1 MAVSLFPRVPRAKL
15 ISDGATTTQFHPP
28 IPPRAKG
35 IMYDLDQHPT
45 DEQQMPKA
53 HADVTNRRTFA
64 RIRAS
69 TTRFVRSPNANGA
82 VIPFH
87 FAFLPLWLLPAS
99 SQLPS
104 APSDPHINEIRFH
117 IILEPLIMG
126 VLPESIL
133 PGVVLLV
140 AVLLVTGIFGLPLVN
155 TALSKL
161 ANRARKGK
169 GKWTE

>member
-1 MAVSLFPRVPRAKL
+1 MIVSLFPRIPRTKL
-15 ISDGATTTQFHPP
+15 ISSRATPTQLHPP
-28 IPPRAKG
+28 IPPRAEG
-35 IMYDLDQHPT
+35 IMYDLNQHRAE
-45 DEQQMPKA
+45 EQRTLKA
-53 HADVTNRRTFA
+53 HTTITNRCMFA
-64 RIRAS
+64 RVRAS

-82 VIPFH
+82 VFPFQ

-99 SQLPS
+99 SRLPS
-104 APSDPHINEIRFH
+104 TSSDPYEIRFH

-133 PGVVLLV
+133 PGAVLLV

>member
-1 MAVSLFPRVPRAKL
+1 MAVSLFPRVPHTKL
-15 ISDGATTTQFHPP
+15 ISGGSTTTKHHPP
-28 IPPRAKG
+28 IPPRAEG
-35 IMYDLDQHPT
+35 IMYDLDQHRA
-45 DEQQMPKA
+45 DERQTAKA
-53 HADVTNRRTFA
+53 HVSITNRRVFA
-64 RIRAS
+64 RVRAS
-69 TTRFVRSPNANGA
+69 TARFVRSPNANGA
-82 VIPFH
+82 VFPFQ

-104 APSDPHINEIRFH
+104 ASSGHDMDEIRFH

-133 PGVVLLV
+133 PGAVFLV
-140 AVLLVTGIFGLPLVN
+140 AVLLVTGIFGLPLVI

>member
-1 MAVSLFPRVPRAKL
+1 MAISLFPRIPRVKL
-15 ISDGATTTQFHPP
+15 ISGSATTTQLHPP
-28 IPPRAKG
+28 IPPRAEG
-35 IMYDLDQHPT
+35 IMHDLDQHRA
-45 DEQQMPKA
+45 DGQQSSEA
-53 HADVTNRRTFA
+53 HLAITNRRVFA
-64 RIRAS
+64 RVSAS
-69 TTRFVRSPNANGA
+69 TTRFVRSPNADGA
-82 VIPFH
+82 AFPFQ

-104 APSDPHINEIRFH
+104 TSSDPYIDEIRFH

-126 VLPESIL
+126 ILPESTL
-133 PGVVLLV
+133 PGAILLV

-169 GKWTE
+169 GKWSE